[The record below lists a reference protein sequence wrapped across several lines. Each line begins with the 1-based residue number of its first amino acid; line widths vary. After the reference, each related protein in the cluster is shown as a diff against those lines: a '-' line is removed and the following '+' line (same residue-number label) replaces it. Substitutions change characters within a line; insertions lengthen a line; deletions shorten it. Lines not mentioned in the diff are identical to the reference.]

1 MDCRWVKQREI
12 RWVHQKDCW
21 RVHQREICLGK
32 SLGLRSGC
40 SRVMNWG
47 CWKGCR
53 LVTNSGC
60 WREQNSDRWKERN

>member
-1 MDCRWVKQREI
+1 MDCRWVKQKEI

-60 WREQNSDRWKERN
+60 WREQNLDRWKERN

>member
-1 MDCRWVKQREI
+1 MKQKGI

-21 RVHQREICLGK
+21 RVHQREICSGK

-60 WREQNSDRWKERN
+60 WREQNLDRWKERN